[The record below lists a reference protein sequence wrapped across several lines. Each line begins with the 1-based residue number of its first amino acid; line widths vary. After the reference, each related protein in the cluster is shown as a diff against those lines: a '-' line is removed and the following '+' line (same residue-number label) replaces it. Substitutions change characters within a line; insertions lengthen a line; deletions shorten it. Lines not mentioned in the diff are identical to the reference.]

1 MNRGVRRIFESKRD
15 EVTGEWRNLYSE
27 KLSDRYISPNIFRA
41 SKLRRF
47 WWGLLKERGHLV
59 DPDFYER
66 VILF

>member
-1 MNRGVRRIFESKRD
+1 M
-15 EVTGEWRNLYSE
+15 RNLVIG
-27 KLSDRYISPNIFRA
+27 KNITKYF
-41 SKLRRF
+41 SGIQTKKKELRGSCTLMGKGEIYTRF